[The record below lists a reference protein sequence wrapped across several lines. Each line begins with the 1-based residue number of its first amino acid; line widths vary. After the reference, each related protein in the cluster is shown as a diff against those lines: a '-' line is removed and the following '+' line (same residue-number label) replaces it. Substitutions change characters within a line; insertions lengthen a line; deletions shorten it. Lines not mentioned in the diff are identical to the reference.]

1 MIEGDELIMRI
12 SRIPILLILI
22 MIPMF
27 CIIGC
32 NNATSNENQG
42 SLANTEESKVP
53 VADAIKIDQIPWE
66 TKGTIVDGKRR
77 LGFTYTNNSEFC
89 IVSLDLDFTVKPDAT
104 LEEIAPAFKNAGT
117 DNRSLADGFK
127 EVDDENFQYLKI
139 EADCGIATYPG
150 ETSEEDL
157 VAMGGYTYLTSE
169 SQLEYFQP
177 NLLTIK
183 YLIDNIIY
191 EETYD
196 CLMDSY
202 SLSDKTEK
210 VNEWPNNE
218 FTKMLPEP
226 SSLIVTST
234 KVEGNKFTVRTTGTS
249 KAIWE
254 DYIESCKGAGF
265 DSNIEEKDY
274 LNEFTASNKE
284 MGYNIKIYLSSYDGE
299 VTITLEPI
307 KPSSKK

>member
-1 MIEGDELIMRI
+1 MRI
-12 SRIPILLILI
+12 SRIPILLIMLVI
-22 MIPMF
+22 SMF
-27 CIIGC
+27 CVIGC
-32 NNATSNENQG
+32 NNATTNENQD
-42 SLANTEESKVP
+42 STTNTNESKKP
-53 VADAIKIDQIPWE
+53 AADAIKAEQIPWE
-66 TKGTIVDGKRR
+66 TKGTIKDGKRR

-104 LEEIAPAFKNAGT
+104 LEEIVPAFKSAGT

-127 EVDDENFQYLKI
+127 EVNDENFQYLKI
-139 EADCGIATYPG
+139 EADCNIATYPG

-183 YLIDNIIY
+183 YLIDNTIY

-196 CLMDSY
+196 CLMESY
-202 SLSDKTEK
+202 NLSDKTEK
-210 VNEWPNNE
+210 VNEWPDNE
-218 FTKMLPEP
+218 FTEMLPVP
-226 SSLIVTST
+226 SSLVVTST
-234 KVEGNKFTVRTTGTS
+234 KEEGEKFTVRTTGTS

-254 DYIESCKGAGF
+254 DYIDACKSAGF

-284 MGYNIKIYLSSYDGE
+284 MDYTIKIYLSSYNGE
-299 VTITLEPI
+299 MTITLEPI
-307 KPSSKK
+307 KSSSKE